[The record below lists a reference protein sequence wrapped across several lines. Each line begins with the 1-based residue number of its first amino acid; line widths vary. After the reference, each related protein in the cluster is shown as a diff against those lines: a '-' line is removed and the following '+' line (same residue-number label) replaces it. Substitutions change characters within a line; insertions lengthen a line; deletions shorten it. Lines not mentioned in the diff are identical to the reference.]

1 MLGRLFSMSLVQV
14 LGRVRADLEAIDAKL
29 DLYMRYMQSGV
40 DPERRM
46 LYRAWTLRW
55 LKGKAQMEHD
65 YGELTWLLESL
76 KSARPLATDFSLD
89 DLYQWISDSETALKQ
104 AIDATG
110 DSSASTVQP
119 LVQCARQALRAASA
133 RRVWEFLCRE
143 YQPSHQRS
151 ALLLPDSRIFS
162 PSTLD
167 PSYGGRE
174 PIEARMAAWKE
185 LQAKLATGM
194 MTHPRLGVGSA
205 GALVSPDVLRLIF
218 EPSHSHSRP

>member
-1 MLGRLFSMSLVQV
+1 MSLVQV
-14 LGRVRADLEAIDAKL
+14 LDRVRVDLEAVDAKL

-40 DPERRM
+40 DPERRTWC
-46 LYRAWTLRW
+46 RAWLLSW
-55 LKGKAQMEHD
+55 LKGKVQLEHD

-76 KSARPLATDFSLD
+76 KSARPLADDFSLD
-89 DLYQWISDSETALKQ
+89 DLYQWTRDSDTALTQ

-119 LVQCARQALRAASA
+119 LVQRARQALRAASA
-133 RRVWEFLCRE
+133 RRVWEFLCSE
-143 YQPSHQRS
+143 YQPPHERS
-151 ALLLPDSRIFS
+151 SAPPLPDGRIFS

-174 PIEARMAAWKE
+174 PIEARMAAWEE

-194 MTHPRLGVGSA
+194 MTHPRLGAGSA
-205 GALVSPDVLRLIF
+205 GALVSPDVLLLIF
-218 EPSHSHSRP
+218 ESSHSHSRP